1 MLRGLFLLS
10 CLAPTGAISRRGD
23 ASLRVRGGSFDFDA
37 RETADICGIKEPEKE
52 VVNIIRSASSKLV
65 SALGVRG
72 GSFDFDARNA
82 ADMCGIEEPEKEV
95 VKTIKTAVTYPI
107 KKVFG
112 IARGGALLDVSAR
125 ETAEQCEIEECE
137 SLVVRTI
144 KAAFDYTAERVLE
157 SGVVPDEL
165 AKD

>member
-1 MLRGLFLLS
+1 MYKAIIAA
-10 CLAPTGAISRRGD
+10 LALTAPALAIKKPAHGAAALKI
-23 ASLRVRGGSFDFDA
+23 RGGTFGFDA
-37 RETADICGIKEPEKE
+37 HQTGEQ
-52 VVNIIRSASSKLV
+52 
-65 SALGVRG
+65 
-72 GSFDFDARNA
+72 
-82 ADMCGIEEPEKEV
+82 CGIEEPEKEV

-125 ETAEQCEIEECE
+125 ETAEACEIEDPEP
-137 SLVVRTI
+137 LVVRTI

>member
-1 MLRGLFLLS
+1 M
-10 CLAPTGAISRRGD
+10 
-23 ASLRVRGGSFDFDA
+23 
-37 RETADICGIKEPEKE
+37 
-52 VVNIIRSASSKLV
+52 
-65 SALGVRG
+65 
-72 GSFDFDARNA
+72 
-82 ADMCGIEEPEKEV
+82 
-95 VKTIKTAVTYPI
+95 TYPI

>member
-52 VVNIIRSASSKLV
+52 VVNIIRSASSKFV

-95 VKTIKTAVTYPI
+95 VKVIRSASSKLVSALGV
-107 KKVFG
+107 
-112 IARGGALLDVSAR
+112 RGGSFTIEARNTADICGIVEPEKEVVKVILSVLRQPTKLLRRLHRQPSSV
-125 ETAEQCEIEECE
+125 
-137 SLVVRTI
+137 
-144 KAAFDYTAERVLE
+144 
-157 SGVVPDEL
+157 
-165 AKD
+165 

>member
-1 MLRGLFLLS
+1 MRILHALLFAGATAITPRRGGKALSLRGGTF
-10 CLAPTGAISRRGD
+10 CEFEAKQTG
-23 ASLRVRGGSFDFDA
+23 
-37 RETADICGIKEPEKE
+37 EQ
-52 VVNIIRSASSKLV
+52 
-65 SALGVRG
+65 
-72 GSFDFDARNA
+72 
-82 ADMCGIEEPEKEV
+82 CGIEEPEKEV
-95 VKTIKTAVTYPI
+95 VKTIKSAVTYPL
-107 KKVFG
+107 KVLG
-112 IARGGALLDVSAR
+112 IRGGALLDVSAR

>member
-1 MLRGLFLLS
+1 MYKAITL
-10 CLAPTGAISRRGD
+10 CLALSAPALAIKKPAHGA
-23 ASLRVRGGSFDFDA
+23 AALRVRGGTFGFDA
-37 RETADICGIKEPEKE
+37 HQTGEQ
-52 VVNIIRSASSKLV
+52 
-65 SALGVRG
+65 
-72 GSFDFDARNA
+72 
-82 ADMCGIEEPEKEV
+82 CGIEEPEKEV
-95 VKTIKTAVTYPI
+95 VKTIKSAVTYPI

-125 ETAEQCEIEECE
+125 ETAEACEIEDPEP
-137 SLVVRTI
+137 LVVRTI

>member
-37 RETADICGIKEPEKE
+37 RENADICGIKEPEKE
-52 VVNIIRSASSKLV
+52 VVNIIRSASSKFV

-95 VKTIKTAVTYPI
+95 VKVIHSASSKLVSALGV
-107 KKVFG
+107 
-112 IARGGALLDVSAR
+112 RGGSFTIEARNAADICGIVEPEKEVVKVILSVLRQPTKLLRRRHRQPSSV
-125 ETAEQCEIEECE
+125 
-137 SLVVRTI
+137 
-144 KAAFDYTAERVLE
+144 
-157 SGVVPDEL
+157 
-165 AKD
+165 